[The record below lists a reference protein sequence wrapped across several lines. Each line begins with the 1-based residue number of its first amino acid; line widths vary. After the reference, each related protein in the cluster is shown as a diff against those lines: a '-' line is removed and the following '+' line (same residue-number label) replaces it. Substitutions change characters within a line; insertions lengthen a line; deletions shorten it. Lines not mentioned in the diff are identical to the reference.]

1 MVVRPGRDW
10 LGEVV
15 VKTRTLLSGSSKVQ
29 EQTDS
34 STYNLRE
41 GFGYFEV
48 LRLLL
53 VSSGHF
59 GPLAGLLAAI
69 IAALGRGGG
78 GGWNRLQSRQSHRR
92 GGAHGVVRVHAGA
105 GCAAVDVHLGKK
117 KKNILLAE
125 LAVVWTSMN
134 LHASLGSK

>member
-1 MVVRPGRDW
+1 MSGRAVI
-10 LGEVV
+10 GGRENANSPFGV
-15 VKTRTLLSGSSKVQ
+15 VKSPRTNRSD
-29 EQTDS
+29 T

-41 GFGYFEV
+41 GFGYFEG

-53 VSSGHF
+53 VPSGRV
-59 GPLAGLLAAI
+59 GPLAGLLAAT
-69 IAALGRGGG
+69 IASIGRGGR

-105 GCAAVDVHLGKK
+105 GCAAVDVHLGKR